1 MSIAVPTTLEERP
14 SRAILAFRVGY
25 ALLGLNFLIPALSYI
40 VAPAATYET
49 LDQVNRLLG
58 GGAYPAES
66 GHLWHMLGTGN
77 VMTLAFFCFLLL
89 FDLRR
94 FHPALPAL
102 LFLKGFSAAYALAI
116 GLANS
121 LPVFVA
127 VFVLDALTTLALWQ
141 LASRAHR
148 EMTR

>member
-1 MSIAVPTTLEERP
+1 MSIAVPATFESLPAR
-14 SRAILAFRVGY
+14 SVLAFRIGY
-25 ALLGLNFLIPALSYI
+25 TLLGLNFLIPAISYI
-40 VAPAATYET
+40 ALPSATYDT

-77 VMTLAFFCFLLL
+77 VMTLAFFCFFLLY
-89 FDLRR
+89 DLRR
-94 FHPALPAL
+94 FYPALPAL

-116 GLANS
+116 GIANG

-127 VFVLDALTTLALWQ
+127 VFVLDGLTTLALWQ
-141 LASRAHR
+141 LAARAHR

>member
-1 MSIAVPTTLEERP
+1 MSIAVPATFEARP
-14 SRAILAFRVGY
+14 ARAVLAFRIGY
-25 ALLGLNFLIPALSYI
+25 TLLGLNFLIPAISYI
-40 VAPAATYET
+40 ALPSATYDT

-77 VMTLAFFCFLLL
+77 VMTLAFFCFFLLY
-89 FDLRR
+89 DLRR
-94 FHPALPAL
+94 FYPALPAL

-116 GLANS
+116 GIANG

-127 VFVLDALTTLALWQ
+127 VFVLDGLTTLALWQ
-141 LASRAHR
+141 LAARAHR